1 MSEEI
6 LQEVFEFVSIYIII
20 LGIIAI
26 FDLILSNYDNEE

>member
-20 LGIIAI
+20 FGIIAI